1 MHHGMICRYKRF
13 ADTYE
18 LQIQTENLFEV
29 FRAMARATSL
39 DAEQHVQQIAR
50 DGFTIIPE
58 LLNADEVAA
67 CSVELDALL
76 GRHRGRNDF
85 EGFQTERIYTL
96 INHGKRFQDLC
107 EHPQIIEV
115 IDRLLSPGYLLSVAQ
130 AIAMS
135 PGETPQEFH
144 RDDGYYPAVA
154 SGLPQS
160 VSTMIAIDPFTSI
173 NGATE
178 MVVGSHLW
186 TPSDYQAARRG
197 SADELG
203 RAMRALQ
210 VLQMPAGSCALW
222 VGGTIHR
229 GGANQSSSIRRSIT
243 NQYCNPWLR
252 PQESFLLSVPRETAS
267 LTSPRLQAMLGYD
280 IVPPFMGHLTG
291 LHPRR
296 VFKD

>member
-1 MHHGMICRYKRF
+1 MNN
-13 ADTYE
+13 ATDLNQVTDVN
-18 LQIQTENLFEV
+18 QATDFEV
-29 FRAMARATSL
+29 
-39 DAEQHVQQIAR
+39 EQHLQRLAR
-50 DGFTIIPE
+50 DGFTIIPQ
-58 LLNADEVAA
+58 LLDLDQIAA

-76 GRHRGRNDF
+76 GQHRGRNDF

-96 INHGKRFQDLC
+96 INHGRRFQDLC
-107 EHPQIIEV
+107 EQPQILAI

-135 PGETPQEFH
+135 PGETPQDFH
-144 RDDGYYPAVA
+144 RDDGYYPAVV

-160 VSTMIAIDPFTSI
+160 VSTMIAIDPFTAT

-178 MVVGSHLW
+178 IVVGSHRW
-186 TPSDYQAARRG
+186 SADDYQAARRG

-210 VLQMPAGSCALW
+210 VLQMPAGSCAIW
-222 VGGTIHR
+222 VGGTVHR
-229 GGANQSSSIRRSIT
+229 GGANQSTAIRRSIT

-252 PQESFLLSVPRETAS
+252 PQETFLLSVPRETAS
-267 LTSPRLQAMLGYD
+267 TMSPRLQAMLGYD

-296 VFKD
+296 VFTPACSSIDSTATLKEPS